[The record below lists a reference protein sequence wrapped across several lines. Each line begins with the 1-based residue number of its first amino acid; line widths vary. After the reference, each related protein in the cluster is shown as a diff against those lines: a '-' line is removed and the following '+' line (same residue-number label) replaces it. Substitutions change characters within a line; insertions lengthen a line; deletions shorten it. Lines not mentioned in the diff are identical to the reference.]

1 MPVWATKE
9 LIQMVFY
16 DNILHEKNTIN
27 ITPVDPSID
36 RSVVMMINY
45 FSSYPSVGSL
55 SSFNHLLVRV

>member
-27 ITPVDPSID
+27 ITPVDRSIGGD
-36 RSVVMMINY
+36 DD
-45 FSSYPSVGSL
+45 
-55 SSFNHLLVRV
+55 